1 MAKKRLVIIGIIA
14 AAAAAGL
21 GAWQF
26 YFKDK
31 LGTSANDDVYA
42 YVTKVGTITGENLG
56 IQNWYAGVVEAQKT
70 IKVNPESGRKVG
82 QVLVD
87 VGTVVHPGDVLF
99 EYDLSSIEDGLKTAR
114 LNYDKQVNET
124 LNYQDQVANYEKQL
138 LTAKND
144 SEFLSYSISLQSA
157 RLSLTESQY
166 KETQRASEIQRL
178 ESLMGDTQ
186 VRCEVEG
193 VIQKIDNTKMGSSS
207 DDGMSDDLDYGFSSG
222 SDSSDAFITILG
234 TGNYRIKGMVNEQ
247 NRQDIVPGKEVI
259 IRSRAES
266 SQIWHGT
273 MSGIDEQNASQ
284 NSSDDDWGGGSSDT
298 QTSSTSYPFYVSM
311 DSTDGLMLG
320 QHVYIEPDEGQT
332 SRPEGLWLLE
342 YYIVDIDTD
351 APFVWAD
358 NGNDRLEKRYVKL
371 GDYDEENLEYMIL
384 EGITTSDYIC
394 SPDESL
400 TEGMKTMD
408 SSNIEDFG
416 EEMEDWE
423 DEDWDA
429 GLDEEGWDEED
440 WDEEDWDEEDW
451 DEEDTADEDED
462 EEDIAD
468 EDWEDDEEWADDE
481 WEEDTGDESW
491 EEGTELLENPGSLN
505 EGFTEYAEEGNT
517 GTQNGLSEGV
527 VLYGENDV
535 KSAG

>member
-1 MAKKRLVIIGIIA
+1 MAKKGLIIFGIIA

-31 LGTSANDDVYA
+31 LGTSGDDDVYA

-70 IKVNPESGRKVG
+70 IKVNAESGRKVG

-99 EYDLSSIEDGLKTAR
+99 EYDLSSIEDSLKTAR

-124 LNYQDQVANYEKQL
+124 LNYQDQVASYEQQL

-144 SEFLSYSISLQSA
+144 SEYLSYSISLQSA

-166 KETQRASEIQRL
+166 KETQRANEIQRL
-178 ESLMGDTQ
+178 ESLTGDTQ
-186 VRCEVEG
+186 VRCEVDG
-193 VIQKIDNTKMGSSS
+193 VIQKIDNSKIGSSG
-207 DDGMSDDLDYGFSSG
+207 DDSLSDDLDYGFSSG
-222 SDSSDAFITILG
+222 GDNSDAFITILG
-234 TGNYRIKGMVNEQ
+234 TGNYRVKGMVNEQ

-266 SQIWHGT
+266 TQIWHGV
-273 MSGIDEQNASQ
+273 MNGIDEQNASQ
-284 NSSDDDWGGGSSDT
+284 NSSDDEWGGGSSDT

-320 QHVYIEPDEGQT
+320 QHVYIEPDEGQST
-332 SRPEGLWLLE
+332 RPEGLWLLE

-371 GDYDEENLEYMIL
+371 GDYDEVNLEYIIL
-384 EGITTSDYIC
+384 EGLTTSDYIC
-394 SPDESL
+394 SPDDSL

-408 SSNIEDFG
+408 SSSIEDFG
-416 EEMEDWE
+416 EDMEDWDE
-423 DEDWDA
+423 EDWDA
-429 GLDEEGWDEED
+429 AADEEDWDEEDWDEEGWDEED
-440 WDEEDWDEEDW
+440 WDEEDWDEEDM
-451 DEEDTADEDED
+451 ADEALED
-462 EEDIAD
+462 G
-468 EDWEDDEEWADDE
+468 EEWADEE
-481 WEEDTGDESW
+481 WEEDAGDEGW
-491 EEGTELLENPGSLN
+491 EEGPELLENPGSLN
-505 EGFTEYAEEGNT
+505 EGFTDYAEGGNT
-517 GTQNGLSEGV
+517 GADNGSSGGV
-527 VLYGENDV
+527 VLYDENDV
-535 KSAG
+535 NSAG